1 MLPTVYCANVLPEI
15 ARRKNR
21 RYYKEFETLDKK
33 EGRGEVGIQGH
44 VVHAL
49 MKRAVFPQ
57 GLGF

>member
-1 MLPTVYCANVLPEI
+1 LPET

-21 RYYKEFETLDKK
+21 RYYKEFEALDHK
-33 EGRGEVGIQGH
+33 EGEGEVEIQGH
-44 VVHAL
+44 IVPAL